1 MRLSRLELVNYR
13 SIEEG
18 EIEFGDMTV
27 LIGKNNSGKSSVLQA
42 IRDIRDYR
50 KSPPN
55 KEWFENRVNNYN
67 KNKKVRVGIDIELD
81 DKERKNLAGDIEKID
96 EEEFLQSNLFSKFT
110 YVLEVWDDRKSAS
123 LISFSNNDNMYINK
137 YSSSKNNSL
146 KMNTDI
152 QPEDISEYLYIE
164 REQIDT
170 KISYEPRQVIP
181 NFLKHK
187 FSNFHDKI
195 KYVAPV
201 RNPNAKSPI
210 NIVKTLSPDATELAS
225 TLNYLNQNDH
235 NKFTEISSKFTNIMD
250 TAQELRTPM
259 VDNSPNTTI
268 EIKELG
274 GLKGTYLKDLSSGS
288 IEILLLVSECVLA
301 KENSSLLLVEEP
313 ELHLHPEAQHE
324 VYNLLRDVSNS
335 GTQVVV
341 TTHSDVFVNRSSAD
355 EIVRVE
361 RDGTTTLRHVEEG
374 EIEQELADLGY
385 DKSGLLQSEAVV
397 FVEGQSDKRILRQ
410 FGKTLDYD
418 FEREGIEIVDLDGEG
433 NMKADGRS
441 LVKLLN
447 AFGVPFLFLK
457 DSHGNDTDEEA
468 DELIDAICK
477 RGEGGEF
484 LNKGSVHVWEGY
496 GIEDYLVSNPEAV
509 ASVVDAETESV
520 REIIS
525 DHENEPD
532 KAKVLDKIF
541 LSELGEEYDKDHH
554 GMMIAKHA
562 ESVHDD
568 VESFVGRVKKLAE

>member
-1 MRLSRLELVNYR
+1 
-13 SIEEG
+13 
-18 EIEFGDMTV
+18 
-27 LIGKNNSGKSSVLQA
+27 
-42 IRDIRDYR
+42 
-50 KSPPN
+50 
-55 KEWFENRVNNYN
+55 
-67 KNKKVRVGIDIELD
+67 
-81 DKERKNLAGDIEKID
+81 
-96 EEEFLQSNLFSKFT
+96 
-110 YVLEVWDDRKSAS
+110 
-123 LISFSNNDNMYINK
+123 
-137 YSSSKNNSL
+137 
-146 KMNTDI
+146 
-152 QPEDISEYLYIE
+152 
-164 REQIDT
+164 
-170 KISYEPRQVIP
+170 
-181 NFLKHK
+181 
-187 FSNFHDKI
+187 
-195 KYVAPV
+195 
-201 RNPNAKSPI
+201 
-210 NIVKTLSPDATELAS
+210 
-225 TLNYLNQNDH
+225 
-235 NKFTEISSKFTNIMD
+235 
-250 TAQELRTPM
+250 M